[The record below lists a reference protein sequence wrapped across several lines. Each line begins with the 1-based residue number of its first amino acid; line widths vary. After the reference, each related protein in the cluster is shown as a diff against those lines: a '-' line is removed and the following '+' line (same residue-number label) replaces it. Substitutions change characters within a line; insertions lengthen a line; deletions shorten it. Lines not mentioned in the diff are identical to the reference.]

1 MGYKGAKGKISRQ
14 MSKADNVKSPP
25 IGQGEKLVPQ
35 PQKEQSS
42 QYPHA
47 SDRAPTDVNSFSL
60 LVTEPVCLFPHT
72 TAVTSSCLVGD
83 ACLLF

>member
-1 MGYKGAKGKISRQ
+1 MGYKHKGKISRQ
-14 MSKADNVKSPP
+14 MSKEDNVKSPP

-42 QYPHA
+42 QDPHA
-47 SDRAPTDVNSFSL
+47 SDRASTDVNSSVSL
-60 LVTEPVCLFPHT
+60 LVTVPVCLFPHT
-72 TAVTSSCLVGD
+72 TAATSSCLVRD